1 MAIFCD
7 RKFCEYHSNFEANE
21 ELKSFQEGD
30 TGYCTVEEIEIDKKG
45 KCLTYER
52 RTKINETK

>member
-7 RKFCEYHSNFEANE
+7 RNFCEYNSNFEANE

-30 TGYCTVEEIEIDKKG
+30 TGYCISDEISIDKKG
-45 KCLTYER
+45 KCLTYVR
-52 RTKINETK
+52 KNKDG